1 MNTQTASAGDNSE
14 VKQIQIENQY
24 TINLQPLEDSFIDKI
39 IEKEMSR
46 GEFVDIVNQ
55 SVNSNL
61 ASIYNNK
68 QVKSAQILSTSSI
81 DKSYSLGSYIIGVL
95 SGSIGSSLLT
105 MLYSNDAE
113 GMNNHFELMG
123 NVISLKVLGKQR
135 EALRLLEE
143 EILHSPND
151 LDLYLLRSEINKDL
165 GFINEA
171 DADLFKVQ
179 QKTDDSSIEI
189 DMISKRNI
197 IHSTPSTSSKLTDQE
212 TEDDVGIDT
221 EDVL

>member
-1 MNTQTASAGDNSE
+1 M
-14 VKQIQIENQY
+14 
-24 TINLQPLEDSFIDKI
+24 
-39 IEKEMSR
+39 
-46 GEFVDIVNQ
+46 
-55 SVNSNL
+55 NSNL

-68 QVKSAQILSTSSI
+68 LVKSAQILSTSSI